1 MSETTTARAPSSA
14 KRSASARPIP
24 RPAPVTTTCLPSS
37 SMARSLLFG
46 PVRSREV
53 RLAQR
58 PVGEPKPEDFE
69 LAEVELGEPGDG
81 RLLVRNAFMSV
92 DPYMRGRMNDAK
104 SYVPPYELGKVMY
117 GGAVGEVVAGGEP
130 GSLVVHQLGWREAAL
145 VDADRVQPGAVPDG
159 VSPSAL
165 LGALGMPGLTAWVG
179 VTEIAP
185 IAEGETVFVS
195 AAAGAVGSV
204 AGQIAKARGCRVIG
218 SAGAPEKVAYL
229 RDVLGFDA
237 AFSHRDDVRAALAE
251 AAPDGVDVYFDNV
264 GGPQLEAAIGALNR
278 GGRIALCGAV
288 SQYNATEPAPG
299 PRNLGAA
306 GRQARAHA
314 RLHRLRPRRVAS
326 RRSARRS
333 AGCWPT
339 AGSCSPSRSS
349 RAGSRPRR
357 GRSSRCSGAS
367 TSARSSCGCSPGRR
381 SPGPSRAARRAPSAR
396 CAPRTPPRS
405 TRARPRAARSGRA
418 GTRAHAQSVA
428 VSTVQPAAS
437 GTRAD
442 RLAEDRV
449 EVAHPVAP
457 RLAPGLAG
465 DRGRLER
472 AGDRQDLGHVGE
484 PLAQQPLE
492 RLRGRE
498 LARGGH
504 AVGEAA
510 AAVAVAGHR
519 GEQPGAAAEVDVDH
533 LPRQAGGVGDGGH
546 RHGVR
551 ALLAD
556 ELEGGVEDALAGVG
570 HARSLTRVKHGASLH
585 V

>member
-1 MSETTTARAPSSA
+1 M
-14 KRSASARPIP
+14 
-24 RPAPVTTTCLPSS
+24 
-37 SMARSLLFG
+37 FG

-69 LAEVELGEPGDG
+69 LAEVELGEPEDG

-145 VDADRVQPGAVPDG
+145 VDADRVQPGAVPEG

-218 SAGAPEKVAYL
+218 SAGAPEKVAYV

-299 PRNLGAA
+299 PRNLALLVGK
-306 GRQARAHA
+306 
-314 RLHRLRPRRVAS
+314 
-326 RRSARRS
+326 
-333 AGCWPT
+333 
-339 AGSCSPSRSS
+339 
-349 RAGSRPRR
+349 R
-357 GRSSRCSGAS
+357 GRMRGFIVSDH
-367 TSARSSCGCSPGRR
+367 
-381 SPGPSRAARRAPSAR
+381 AAREEEFRAEVGGLVAD
-396 CAPRTPPRS
+396 
-405 TRARPRAARSGRA
+405 GRL
-418 GTRAHAQSVA
+418 
-428 VSTVQPAAS
+428 
-437 GTRAD
+437 
-442 RLAEDRV
+442 RLAETVV
-449 EVAHPVAP
+449 EGGLEAAP
-457 RLAPGLAG
+457 RAFV
-465 DRGRLER
+465 DM
-472 AGDRQDLGHVGE
+472 
-484 PLAQQPLE
+484 
-492 RLRGRE
+492 LRGRY
-498 LARGGH
+498 LGK
-504 AVGEAA
+504 VV
-510 AAVAVAGHR
+510 VA
-519 GEQPGAAAEVDVDH
+519 
-533 LPRQAGGVGDGGH
+533 L
-546 RHGVR
+546 
-551 ALLAD
+551 
-556 ELEGGVEDALAGVG
+556 
-570 HARSLTRVKHGASLH
+570 
-585 V
+585 